1 MRSTLRRRL
10 VWSCLYLARLP
21 SLSPPVVTP
30 EAEARFA
37 LVADELLAGGTVTVP
52 EPRLDFLRW
61 LAEHRPVVFHGSPRD
76 DLRELSTE
84 RRSSDTTAWGNQ
96 EAVYAS
102 TDPVWAIYFACLRR
116 DRGWTGTRNGSM
128 GLAGGP
134 LYPRRYCFLHNRGSA
149 SPDRF
154 GPGSLY
160 LLSPRLSS
168 RTSRSQGRS
177 TPRTSSPTNRSG
189 RSLGSTSRR
198 TTSPSATASATT
210 ATANRAGSPCFA
222 RRERAG
228 GGSRTRVTTRRS
240 LSAACRT
247 SAAYFSSQASDFVTD
262 SLAPSGPGSE
272 EECSGTGSIRPTGTI
287 SVRRPMR

>member
-1 MRSTLRRRL
+1 MRTTLRRRL
-10 VWSCLYLARLP
+10 VWGCLHLARLP

-37 LVADELLAGGTVTVP
+37 LVADELLAGGTVTLP

-61 LAEHRPVVFHGSPRD
+61 LAEHRPLVFHGSPRD

-160 LLSPRLSS
+160 LLSPETFVADEPLARAIDTAHLVSHEPVRPLARLDV
-168 RTSRSQGRS
+168 
-177 TPRTSSPTNRSG
+177 TPADFPFRDRVRYYRDGEPG
-189 RSLGSTSRR
+189 WVSLL
-198 TTSPSATASATT
+198 
-210 ATANRAGSPCFA
+210 RA
-222 RRERAG
+222 
-228 GGSRTRVTTRRS
+228 
-240 LSAACRT
+240 
-247 SAAYFSSQASDFVTD
+247 
-262 SLAPSGPGSE
+262 
-272 EECSGTGSIRPTGTI
+272 
-287 SVRRPMR
+287 